1 MDIILADGGVVEQ
14 GVIYTDYSLDFDTTD
29 TMDYKLTAT
38 RAIYD
43 KLSTATYLYIPGTE
57 YGGIIDSIT
66 HNTSDDSIIASGRS
80 FRGLLNSKII
90 APDSEQDYK
99 VVSGNLAEILDSILA
114 ENNLDYLY
122 MIDPALTWITLNNYQ
137 IARYCSVLYLLNALE
152 SKTGLSLYLAWSA
165 KYHKVVITYRQPIDW
180 TSKSL
185 YVQADITTT
194 KTSHKVNHLIC
205 LGSGE
210 LKDRMRVDLYADTQG
225 RISTIQSIVGADEYT
240 QVYDYSNAK
249 DVDDLTASGTEKLKE
264 LIADT
269 PLEVEVKDG
278 AYAVGDIVGGYDDIM
293 QIKTKA
299 TITNVVVNV
308 ENGVI
313 SYTFTTA
320 YNCNI
325 ISKNKEGKNGRHKDY
340 NRGYGRQKC
349 KC

>member
-1 MDIILADGGVVEQ
+1 MDIILANKSLAEQ
-14 GVIYTDYSLDFDTTD
+14 SVIYTDYSLDFDTTD
-29 TMDYKLTAT
+29 TMDYKLTVT

-90 APDSEQDYK
+90 APDSGQDYK
-99 VVSGNLAEILDSILA
+99 IASGNLAEILDSILA

-122 MIDPALTWITLNNYQ
+122 MIDPGLAGITLSNYQ

-152 SKTGLSLYLAWSA
+152 IKTGLSLYLAWSA
-165 KYHKVVITYRQPIDW
+165 KYHKVIITYRQPIDW

-185 YVQADITTT
+185 YVQTDITTT

-225 RISTIQSIVGADEYT
+225 SISTVQGIVGADEYT

-269 PLEVEVKDG
+269 PLEVEVRDG
-278 AYAVGDIVGGYDDIM
+278 AYAIGDIVGGYDDLM

-299 TITNVVVNV
+299 VISNVVVNV

-313 SYTFTTA
+313 SYTFTT
-320 YNCNI
+320 
-325 ISKNKEGKNGRHKDY
+325 S
-340 NRGYGRQKC
+340 
-349 KC
+349 

>member
-1 MDIILADGGVVEQ
+1 MDIILANKALAEQ
-14 GVIYTDYSLDFDTTD
+14 GVIYKDYSLDFDTTD

-43 KLSTATYLYIPGTE
+43 KLSTATYLYMPGTE

-90 APDSEQDYK
+90 APDSGQDYK
-99 VVSGNLAEILDSILA
+99 VVNGNLAEILDGILA

-152 SKTGLSLYLAWSA
+152 SKTGLRLYLAWSA

-210 LKDRMRVDLYADTQG
+210 LKDRMRVDLYTDTQG

-269 PLEVEVKDG
+269 PLEVEVRDG
-278 AYAVGDIVGGYDDIM
+278 AYAVGDIIGGYDDLM

-320 YNCNI
+320 
-325 ISKNKEGKNGRHKDY
+325 
-340 NRGYGRQKC
+340 
-349 KC
+349 

>member
-1 MDIILADGGVVEQ
+1 MDIILANKALAEQ
-14 GVIYTDYSLDFDTTD
+14 GVIYTDYSLDFDTTN

-66 HNTSDDSIIASGRS
+66 HSTSDDSIVARGRS

-90 APDSEQDYK
+90 TPDSGQDYK
-99 VVSGNLAEILDSILA
+99 VVSGNLAEILDSILV

-152 SKTGLSLYLAWSA
+152 GKTGLSLYLAWST

-194 KTSHKVNHLIC
+194 KTLHKINHLIC

-225 RISTIQSIVGADEYT
+225 GISTVQSIVGADEYT

-249 DVDDLTASGTEKLKE
+249 DVDDLTTSGTEKLKE

-278 AYAVGDIVGGYDDIM
+278 AYAVGDIIGGYDDLM

-299 TITNVVVNV
+299 TISNVVVNV
-308 ENGVI
+308 ENGAI

-320 YNCNI
+320 
-325 ISKNKEGKNGRHKDY
+325 
-340 NRGYGRQKC
+340 
-349 KC
+349 

>member
-1 MDIILADGGVVEQ
+1 MDIILANKALVEQ

-38 RAIYD
+38 REIYD

-57 YGGIIDSIT
+57 YGGIIDSIA
-66 HNTSDDSIIASGRS
+66 HNTSDDSIVASGRS

-90 APDSEQDYK
+90 APDSGQDYK

-122 MIDPALTWITLNNYQ
+122 MIDPALTWITLSNYQ

-152 SKTGLSLYLAWSA
+152 VKTGLSLYLAWSA
-165 KYHKVVITYRQPIDW
+165 RYHKVVITYRQPVDW

-194 KTSHKVNHLIC
+194 LTSHKVNHLIC

-225 RISTIQSIVGADEYT
+225 GISTVQSITGADEYT
-240 QVYDYSNAK
+240 QVYDYPNTK
-249 DVDDLTASGTEKLKE
+249 DVDELTTSGTTKLKE

-269 PLEVEVKDG
+269 PLEVEVRDG
-278 AYAVGDIVGGYDDIM
+278 AYAVGDIVGGYDDLM

-299 TITNVVVNV
+299 TISNVVVNV

-313 SYTFTTA
+313 SYTFTT
-320 YNCNI
+320 
-325 ISKNKEGKNGRHKDY
+325 S
-340 NRGYGRQKC
+340 
-349 KC
+349 

>member
-1 MDIILADGGVVEQ
+1 MDIMLASKALAEQ
-14 GVIYTDYSLDFDTTD
+14 SVIYTDYSLDFDTTS

-38 RAIYD
+38 REIYD

-57 YGGIIDSIT
+57 YGGIIDSIA
-66 HNTSDDSIIASGRS
+66 HNTSDDSVVASGRS

-90 APDSEQDYK
+90 TPDSGQDYK
-99 VVSGNLAEILDSILA
+99 VVSGNLAEILDGILA
-114 ENNLDYLY
+114 DNNLDYLY
-122 MIDPALTWITLNNYQ
+122 MIDPNLTWIILNNYQ

-152 SKTGLSLYLAWSA
+152 SKIGLSLYLAWSA
-165 KYHKVVITYRQPIDW
+165 KYRKVIITYRQPVDW
-180 TSKSL
+180 ASKSL

-225 RISTIQSIVGADEYT
+225 NISTVQSITGADEYT
-240 QVYDYSNAK
+240 QVYDYPNAK
-249 DVDDLTASGTEKLKE
+249 DVDELTTSGTAKLKE
-264 LIADT
+264 LIVDT

-278 AYAVGDIVGGYDDIM
+278 AYAVGDIVGGYDDLM

-299 TITNVVVNV
+299 TILNVVVNI

-313 SYTFTTA
+313 SYTFTT
-320 YNCNI
+320 
-325 ISKNKEGKNGRHKDY
+325 S
-340 NRGYGRQKC
+340 
-349 KC
+349 

>member
-1 MDIILADGGVVEQ
+1 MDMILANKALAEQ
-14 GVIYTDYSLDFDTTD
+14 GVIYTDYSLDFDTTS
-29 TMDYKLTAT
+29 TMDYKLTAK

-43 KLSTATYLYIPGTE
+43 KLSAATYLYIPGTE
-57 YGGIIDSIT
+57 YGGIIDHIAHS
-66 HNTSDDSIIASGRS
+66 TSDDSVVASGRS

-90 APDSEQDYK
+90 TPDSEQDYK
-99 VVSGNLAEILDSILA
+99 VVSGNLADILDSILA
-114 ENNLDYLY
+114 ENSLDYLY
-122 MIDPALTWITLNNYQ
+122 MIDPALTWITLSNYQ

-152 SKTGLSLYLAWSA
+152 SKTGLSLYLTWSA
-165 KYHKVVITYRQPIDW
+165 KYRKVIITYRQPIDW

-185 YVQADITTT
+185 YVQTDITTT

-225 RISTIQSIVGADEYT
+225 HISTVQSIIGADEYT
-240 QVYDYSNAK
+240 QVHDYPNAK
-249 DVDDLTASGTEKLKE
+249 DVDDLKASGTAKLKE

-278 AYAVGDIVGGYDDIM
+278 AYAVGDIVGGYDDLM

-308 ENGVI
+308 EDGVI
-313 SYTFTTA
+313 SYSFTT
-320 YNCNI
+320 
-325 ISKNKEGKNGRHKDY
+325 S
-340 NRGYGRQKC
+340 
-349 KC
+349 

>member
-1 MDIILADGGVVEQ
+1 MDIILANKALAEQ
-14 GVIYTDYSLDFDTTD
+14 SVIYTDYSLDFDTTD

-90 APDSEQDYK
+90 APGDGQDYK
-99 VVSGNLAEILDSILA
+99 VVSGNLAEILDSILVD
-114 ENNLDYLY
+114 NNLDYLY

-152 SKTGLSLYLAWSA
+152 DKTGLRLYLAWSA

-225 RISTIQSIVGADEYT
+225 RISTVQSIVGADEYT

-249 DVDDLTASGTEKLKE
+249 DVDDLTASGTEKFKE

-278 AYAVGDIVGGYDDIM
+278 AYAVGDVVGGYDDLM

-320 YNCNI
+320 
-325 ISKNKEGKNGRHKDY
+325 
-340 NRGYGRQKC
+340 
-349 KC
+349 

>member
-1 MDIILADGGVVEQ
+1 MDIILADSGVVEQ

-38 RAIYD
+38 RAIYN
-43 KLSTATYLYIPGTE
+43 KLSRATYLYIPGTE
-57 YGGIIDSIT
+57 YGGIIDSIS
-66 HNTSDDSIIASGRS
+66 HNTSDDSIVASGRS

-90 APDSEQDYK
+90 APDSGQDYK

-122 MIDPALTWITLNNYQ
+122 MIDPNLTWITLSNYQ

-165 KYHKVVITYRQPIDW
+165 KYHKVIITYRQPIDW

-210 LKDRMRVDLYADTQG
+210 LKNRMRVDLYVDMQG
-225 RISTIQSIVGADEYT
+225 RISTVQSIVGADEYT
-240 QVYDYSNAK
+240 QMYDYPNAK
-249 DVDDLTASGTEKLKE
+249 DVDDLKTSGTAKLKE

-278 AYAVGDIVGGYDDIM
+278 AYAVGDIVGGYDDLM

-299 TITNVVVNV
+299 VISNVVVNV

-313 SYTFTTA
+313 SYTFTT
-320 YNCNI
+320 
-325 ISKNKEGKNGRHKDY
+325 S
-340 NRGYGRQKC
+340 
-349 KC
+349 

>member
-1 MDIILADGGVVEQ
+1 MDIILAKKALAER
-14 GVIYTDYSLDFDTTD
+14 GVIYTDYNLDFDTTN

-57 YGGIIDSIT
+57 YGGII
-66 HNTSDDSIIASGRS
+66 
-80 FRGLLNSKII
+80 
-90 APDSEQDYK
+90 
-99 VVSGNLAEILDSILA
+99 DSILA

-165 KYHKVVITYRQPIDW
+165 KYHKVIITYRQPIDW

-210 LKDRMRVDLYADTQG
+210 LKNRMRVDLYADTQG
-225 RISTIQSIVGADEYT
+225 DISTIQSIVGADEYT
-240 QVYDYSNAK
+240 QVYEYSNAK
-249 DVDDLTASGTEKLKE
+249 DVDDLKASGTAKLKE

-278 AYAVGDIVGGYDDIM
+278 AYAVGDIVGGYDYLMDIT
-293 QIKTKA
+293 TKA

-308 ENGVI
+308 ENDVI
-313 SYTFTTA
+313 SYTFTT
-320 YNCNI
+320 
-325 ISKNKEGKNGRHKDY
+325 S
-340 NRGYGRQKC
+340 
-349 KC
+349 

>member
-1 MDIILADGGVVEQ
+1 MDIILANKALAEQ
-14 GVIYTDYSLDFDTTD
+14 SVIYTDYSLDFDTTD

-90 APDSEQDYK
+90 APGDGQDYK
-99 VVSGNLAEILDSILA
+99 VVSGNLAEILDSILVD
-114 ENNLDYLY
+114 NNLDYLY

-152 SKTGLSLYLAWSA
+152 DKTGLRLYLAWSA

-185 YVQADITTT
+185 YVQADIITTQ
-194 KTSHKVNHLIC
+194 TSHKVNHLIC

-225 RISTIQSIVGADEYT
+225 RISTVQSIVGADEYT

-249 DVDDLTASGTEKLKE
+249 DVDDLTASGTEKFKE

-278 AYAVGDIVGGYDDIM
+278 AYAVGDVVGGYDDLM
-293 QIKTKA
+293 QTKTKA

-320 YNCNI
+320 
-325 ISKNKEGKNGRHKDY
+325 
-340 NRGYGRQKC
+340 
-349 KC
+349 

>member
-1 MDIILADGGVVEQ
+1 M
-14 GVIYTDYSLDFDTTD
+14 
-29 TMDYKLTAT
+29 
-38 RAIYD
+38 
-43 KLSTATYLYIPGTE
+43 PGTG

-66 HNTSDDSIIASGRS
+66 HNTSDDSIVASGRS

-90 APDSEQDYK
+90 APDNGQDYQ

-114 ENNLDYLY
+114 ENKLDYLY

-165 KYHKVVITYRQPIDW
+165 KYHKVIITYRQPVDW

-185 YVQADITTT
+185 YIQADITTT

-225 RISTIQSIVGADEYT
+225 DISTIQSIVGADEYT
-240 QVYDYSNAK
+240 QVYEYSNAK
-249 DVDDLTASGTEKLKE
+249 DVDDLTASGTAKLKE

-278 AYAVGDIVGGYDDIM
+278 AYAVGDIVGGYDDLM

-313 SYTFTTA
+313 SYTFTT
-320 YNCNI
+320 
-325 ISKNKEGKNGRHKDY
+325 S
-340 NRGYGRQKC
+340 
-349 KC
+349 

>member
-1 MDIILADGGVVEQ
+1 MDIILANKSLAEQ
-14 GVIYTDYSLDFDTTD
+14 CVIYKDYSLDFDTTN

-90 APDSEQDYK
+90 TPDNGQDYK
-99 VVSGNLAEILDSILA
+99 VVNGNLAEILDSILA

-122 MIDPALTWITLNNYQ
+122 MIDPDLTWITLSNYP

-165 KYHKVVITYRQPIDW
+165 KYHKVIITYRQPIDW

-185 YVQADITTT
+185 YVQADITTI

-225 RISTIQSIVGADEYT
+225 RISTVQSIVGADEYT

-249 DVDDLTASGTEKLKE
+249 DVDDLTVSGTEKLKE

-269 PLEVEVKDG
+269 PLEVEVRDG
-278 AYAVGDIVGGYDDIM
+278 EYAVGDIIGGYDDLM

-320 YNCNI
+320 
-325 ISKNKEGKNGRHKDY
+325 
-340 NRGYGRQKC
+340 
-349 KC
+349 

>member
-29 TMDYKLTAT
+29 TMDYKLTTT

-43 KLSTATYLYIPGTE
+43 KLSTATYLYMPGTE

-90 APDSEQDYK
+90 APDSGQDYK

-122 MIDPALTWITLNNYQ
+122 MIDPALTWITLSNYQ

-152 SKTGLSLYLAWSA
+152 SKTGLNLYLAWSA

-249 DVDDLTASGTEKLKE
+249 DVDDLTASGTEKFKE

-278 AYAVGDIVGGYDDIM
+278 AYAVGDIVGGYDDLM

-299 TITNVVVNV
+299 TISNVVVNV

-320 YNCNI
+320 
-325 ISKNKEGKNGRHKDY
+325 
-340 NRGYGRQKC
+340 
-349 KC
+349 

>member
-1 MDIILADGGVVEQ
+1 MDIILANKALAEQ
-14 GVIYTDYSLDFDTTD
+14 CVIYKDYSLDFDTTN

-90 APDSEQDYK
+90 APDNGQDYK
-99 VVSGNLAEILDSILA
+99 VVSGNLAEILESILT

-122 MIDPALTWITLNNYQ
+122 MIDPALTWITLSNYQ
-137 IARYCSVLYLLNALE
+137 IARYCSALYLLNALE

-165 KYHKVVITYRQPIDW
+165 KYHKVIITYRQPIDW

-249 DVDDLTASGTEKLKE
+249 DVDDLKASGTEKLKE

-278 AYAVGDIVGGYDDIM
+278 AYAVGDIVGGYDDLM

-299 TITNVVVNV
+299 TISNVVVNV

-320 YNCNI
+320 
-325 ISKNKEGKNGRHKDY
+325 
-340 NRGYGRQKC
+340 
-349 KC
+349 

>member
-1 MDIILADGGVVEQ
+1 MDIILADGGVVDQ

-29 TMDYKLTAT
+29 TMDYKLTTT
-38 RAIYD
+38 RSIYD

-66 HNTSDDSIIASGRS
+66 HSTSDDSIVVSGRS

-90 APDSEQDYK
+90 TPDSGQDYK
-99 VVSGNLAEILDSILA
+99 VVSGNLAEILDSIFKD
-114 ENNLDYLY
+114 NNLDYLY
-122 MIDPALTWITLNNYQ
+122 MIDPNLTWITLSNYQ

-152 SKTGLSLYLAWSA
+152 SKTGLSLYLVWSA

-194 KTSHKVNHLIC
+194 KTLHKINHLIC

-210 LKDRMRVDLYADTQG
+210 LKNRMRVDLYADTQG
-225 RISTIQSIVGADEYT
+225 GISTVQSIVGADEYT
-240 QVYDYSNAK
+240 QVYDYPNAK
-249 DVDDLTASGTEKLKE
+249 DMDDLKTSGTAKLKE

-278 AYAVGDIVGGYDDIM
+278 AYAVGDIVGGYDDLM

-299 TITNVVVNV
+299 TISNVLVNV
-308 ENGVI
+308 ENDVI
-313 SYTFTTA
+313 SYTFTT
-320 YNCNI
+320 
-325 ISKNKEGKNGRHKDY
+325 S
-340 NRGYGRQKC
+340 
-349 KC
+349 

>member
-43 KLSTATYLYIPGTE
+43 KLSTATYLYMPGTE

-90 APDSEQDYK
+90 TPDSGQDYK
-99 VVSGNLAEILDSILA
+99 VVSGNLAEILDSILT

-122 MIDPALTWITLNNYQ
+122 MIDPALTWVTLNNYQ

-152 SKTGLSLYLAWSA
+152 GKTGLSLYLAWSA
-165 KYHKVVITYRQPIDW
+165 KYHKVIITYRQPIDW

-210 LKDRMRVDLYADTQG
+210 LKDRMRIDLYVDTQG
-225 RISTIQSIVGADEYT
+225 DISTIQSIVGADEYT
-240 QVYDYSNAK
+240 QVYDYPNAK

-278 AYAVGDIVGGYDDIM
+278 AYAVGDIVGGYDDLM

-299 TITNVVVNV
+299 TISNVVVNV

-313 SYTFTTA
+313 SYTFTT
-320 YNCNI
+320 
-325 ISKNKEGKNGRHKDY
+325 S
-340 NRGYGRQKC
+340 
-349 KC
+349 

>member
-1 MDIILADGGVVEQ
+1 MDIILANKSLAEQ
-14 GVIYTDYSLDFDTTD
+14 CVIYKDYSLDFDTTN

-38 RAIYD
+38 RAIYN

-66 HNTSDDSIIASGRS
+66 HNTSDDSIVASGRS

-90 APDSEQDYK
+90 APDNGQDYK

-152 SKTGLSLYLAWSA
+152 GKTGLSLYLAWSA
-165 KYHKVVITYRQPIDW
+165 KYHKVIITYRQPIDW
-180 TSKSL
+180 TSTSL

-210 LKDRMRVDLYADTQG
+210 LKDRMRVDLYVDTQG
-225 RISTIQSIVGADEYT
+225 RISTVQSIVGADEYT

-278 AYAVGDIVGGYDDIM
+278 AYAVGDIVGGYDDLM

-313 SYTFTTA
+313 SYTFTTV
-320 YNCNI
+320 
-325 ISKNKEGKNGRHKDY
+325 
-340 NRGYGRQKC
+340 
-349 KC
+349 

>member
-1 MDIILADGGVVEQ
+1 MDIILADRALTEQ
-14 GVIYTDYSLDFDTTD
+14 GVIYVDYSLDFDTTN

-38 RAIYD
+38 RVIYD

-66 HNTSDDSIIASGRS
+66 HNTSDDSIVARGRS

-90 APDSEQDYK
+90 APDSGQDYK
-99 VVSGNLAEILDSILA
+99 VVSGNLAEILDSILVD
-114 ENNLDYLY
+114 NNLDYLY
-122 MIDPALTWITLNNYQ
+122 MIDPALTWITLSNYP

-165 KYHKVVITYRQPIDW
+165 KYHKVIITYRQPIDW

-210 LKDRMRVDLYADTQG
+210 LKNRMRVDLYADTQG
-225 RISTIQSIVGADEYT
+225 RISTTQSIIGADEYT
-240 QVYDYSNAK
+240 QVHDYPNAK
-249 DVDDLTASGTEKLKE
+249 DVDDLTTSGTAKLKE

-269 PLEVEVKDG
+269 PLEVSIKDG
-278 AYAVGDIVGGYDDIM
+278 AYAVGDIVGGHDDLM
-293 QIKTKA
+293 HIKTKA
-299 TITNVVVNV
+299 TISNVVVNV

-313 SYTFTTA
+313 SYTFTT
-320 YNCNI
+320 
-325 ISKNKEGKNGRHKDY
+325 S
-340 NRGYGRQKC
+340 
-349 KC
+349 

>member
-1 MDIILADGGVVEQ
+1 MDIILANKALVEQ
-14 GVIYTDYSLDFDTTD
+14 GVIYTDYSFDFDTTN

-57 YGGIIDSIT
+57 YGGIIDSIA
-66 HNTSDDSIIASGRS
+66 HNTSDDSIVVSGRS
-80 FRGLLNSKII
+80 FRGMLNSKII
-90 APDSEQDYK
+90 APDSGQDYK
-99 VVSGNLAEILDSILA
+99 VVSGNLAGILDSIFKD
-114 ENNLDYLY
+114 NNLDYLY
-122 MIDPALTWITLNNYQ
+122 MIDPNLTWITLNNYQ

-152 SKTGLSLYLAWSA
+152 SKTGLSLYLVWST

-194 KTSHKVNHLIC
+194 KTLHKINHLIC

-225 RISTIQSIVGADEYT
+225 RISTMQSIVGADEYT
-240 QVYDYSNAK
+240 QVYNYPNAK
-249 DVDDLTASGTEKLKE
+249 DMDDLKTSGTSKLKE

-278 AYAVGDIVGGYDDIM
+278 AYAVGDIVGGYDDLM
-293 QIKTKA
+293 QIKTRA
-299 TITNVVVNV
+299 TISNVVVNV
-308 ENGVI
+308 ENNVI
-313 SYTFTTA
+313 SYTFTT
-320 YNCNI
+320 
-325 ISKNKEGKNGRHKDY
+325 S
-340 NRGYGRQKC
+340 
-349 KC
+349 

>member
-1 MDIILADGGVVEQ
+1 MDIILANKTLAEQ
-14 GVIYTDYSLDFDTTD
+14 GVIYTDYSLDFDTTN

-43 KLSTATYLYIPGTE
+43 KISTATYLYIPGTE
-57 YGGIIDSIT
+57 YGGIIDSIA
-66 HNTSDDSIIASGRS
+66 HNTSDDSVVVSGRS

-90 APDSEQDYK
+90 TPDSGQDYK
-99 VVSGNLAEILDSILA
+99 IVNGNLAEILDGILA
-114 ENNLDYLY
+114 DTNLDYLY
-122 MIDPALTWITLNNYQ
+122 MIDPNLTWITLNSYQ
-137 IARYCSVLYLLNALE
+137 IARYCSVLYLLNTLE
-152 SKTGLSLYLAWSA
+152 GKTGLNLYLAWSA
-165 KYHKVVITYRQPIDW
+165 KYHKVIITYRQPTDW

-225 RISTIQSIVGADEYT
+225 RISTSQSIIGADEYT
-240 QVYDYSNAK
+240 QVYDYPNTK
-249 DVDDLTASGTEKLKE
+249 DVDDLKTSGTAKLKE

-278 AYAVGDIVGGYDDIM
+278 AYAVGDIVGGYDDLM
-293 QIKTKA
+293 QIKTRA
-299 TITNVVVNV
+299 TISNVVVNV

-313 SYTFTTA
+313 SYTFTT
-320 YNCNI
+320 
-325 ISKNKEGKNGRHKDY
+325 S
-340 NRGYGRQKC
+340 
-349 KC
+349 

>member
-1 MDIILADGGVVEQ
+1 MDIILANKALAEQ
-14 GVIYTDYSLDFDTTD
+14 SVIYKDYSLDFDTTD

-57 YGGIIDSIT
+57 YGGIIDSIA
-66 HNTSDDSIIASGRS
+66 HNTSDDSIVASGRS

-90 APDSEQDYK
+90 APDSGQDYK

-122 MIDPALTWITLNNYQ
+122 MTDPALTWITLNNYQ

-249 DVDDLTASGTEKLKE
+249 DVDDLTASGMEKLKE
-264 LIADT
+264 LIVDT

-278 AYAVGDIVGGYDDIM
+278 AYAVGDIVGGYDDLI

-308 ENGVI
+308 ENGAI

-320 YNCNI
+320 
-325 ISKNKEGKNGRHKDY
+325 
-340 NRGYGRQKC
+340 
-349 KC
+349 

>member
-1 MDIILADGGVVEQ
+1 MDIILANKALVEQ

-38 RAIYD
+38 REIYD

-66 HNTSDDSIIASGRS
+66 HNTSDDSIVASGRS

-90 APDSEQDYK
+90 APDSGQDYK
-99 VVSGNLAEILDSILA
+99 VVSGNLAEILDSILKD
-114 ENNLDYLY
+114 NNLDYLY
-122 MIDPALTWITLNNYQ
+122 MIDPALAWITLSNYQ

-152 SKTGLSLYLAWSA
+152 SKTRLSLYLAWSA
-165 KYHKVVITYRQPIDW
+165 RYHKVVITYRQPIDW

-185 YVQADITTT
+185 YVQANITTT

-225 RISTIQSIVGADEYT
+225 NISTVQSITGADEYT
-240 QVYDYSNAK
+240 QVYDYPNTK
-249 DVDDLTASGTEKLKE
+249 DVDELTTSGTTKLKE

-269 PLEVEVKDG
+269 PLEVEVRDG
-278 AYAVGDIVGGYDDIM
+278 AYAVGDIVGGYDDLM

-299 TITNVVVNV
+299 TISNVVVNV

-313 SYTFTTA
+313 SYTFTT
-320 YNCNI
+320 
-325 ISKNKEGKNGRHKDY
+325 S
-340 NRGYGRQKC
+340 
-349 KC
+349 

>member
-1 MDIILADGGVVEQ
+1 MDIILANKALAEQ

-90 APDSEQDYK
+90 APDSGQDYK
-99 VVSGNLAEILDSILA
+99 VVSGNLAEILDSILV

-152 SKTGLSLYLAWSA
+152 SKTELSLYLAWSA
-165 KYHKVVITYRQPIDW
+165 KYHKVIITYRQQIDW

-249 DVDDLTASGTEKLKE
+249 DVDDLIASGTEKLKE

-278 AYAVGDIVGGYDDIM
+278 AYAVGDIVGGYDDLM

-299 TITNVVVNV
+299 TISNVVVNV

-313 SYTFTTA
+313 SYTFTTV
-320 YNCNI
+320 
-325 ISKNKEGKNGRHKDY
+325 
-340 NRGYGRQKC
+340 
-349 KC
+349 

>member
-1 MDIILADGGVVEQ
+1 MDMILANKALAEQ
-14 GVIYTDYSLDFDTTD
+14 SVIYTDYSLDFDTTS
-29 TMDYKLTAT
+29 TMDYKLTAK

-43 KLSTATYLYIPGTE
+43 KLSAATYLYIPGTE

-66 HNTSDDSIIASGRS
+66 HNTSDDSVIASGRS

-90 APDSEQDYK
+90 TPDSEQDYK
-99 VVSGNLAEILDSILA
+99 VVSGNLVDILDGILVD
-114 ENNLDYLY
+114 NNLDYLY
-122 MIDPALTWITLNNYQ
+122 MIDPALTWITLSNYP

-165 KYHKVVITYRQPIDW
+165 KYHKVIITYRQPIDW

-185 YVQADITTT
+185 YVQTDITTT

-210 LKDRMRVDLYADTQG
+210 LKDRMRVDIYADTQG
-225 RISTIQSIVGADEYT
+225 HISTVQSIIGADEYT
-240 QVYDYSNAK
+240 QVHDYPNAK
-249 DVDDLTASGTEKLKE
+249 DVDDLKASGTAKLKE

-278 AYAVGDIVGGYDDIM
+278 AYAVGDIVGGYDDLM

-299 TITNVVVNV
+299 TISNVVVNI
-308 ENGVI
+308 EDGVL
-313 SYTFTTA
+313 SYTFTTT
-320 YNCNI
+320 
-325 ISKNKEGKNGRHKDY
+325 
-340 NRGYGRQKC
+340 
-349 KC
+349 

>member
-1 MDIILADGGVVEQ
+1 MDIILANKALAEQ
-14 GVIYTDYSLDFDTTD
+14 SVIYTDYSLDFDTTN

-43 KLSTATYLYIPGTE
+43 KLSAATYLYIPGTE
-57 YGGIIDSIT
+57 YGGIIDSIA
-66 HNTSDDSIIASGRS
+66 HNTSDDSVVASGRS

-90 APDSEQDYK
+90 TPDSGQDYK
-99 VVSGNLAEILDSILA
+99 VVNGNLAEILDGILA
-114 ENNLDYLY
+114 ENSLDYLY
-122 MIDPALTWITLNNYQ
+122 MIDPALTWITLSNYP

-165 KYHKVVITYRQPIDW
+165 KYHKVIITYRQPIDW
-180 TSKSL
+180 TGKSL

-225 RISTIQSIVGADEYT
+225 RISTVQSIIGADEYT
-240 QVYDYSNAK
+240 QVYDYPNAK
-249 DVDDLTASGTEKLKE
+249 DVNDLKASGTAKLKE

-278 AYAVGDIVGGYDDIM
+278 AYAVGDIVGGYDDLM

-308 ENGVI
+308 EDGII
-313 SYTFTTA
+313 SYSFTT
-320 YNCNI
+320 
-325 ISKNKEGKNGRHKDY
+325 S
-340 NRGYGRQKC
+340 
-349 KC
+349 

>member
-1 MDIILADGGVVEQ
+1 MDIILADSGVVEQ
-14 GVIYTDYSLDFDTTD
+14 GVIYTDYSLDFDITD

-38 RAIYD
+38 RAIYN
-43 KLSTATYLYIPGTE
+43 KLSRATYLYIPSTE
-57 YGGIIDSIT
+57 YGGIIDSIS
-66 HNTSDDSIIASGRS
+66 HNTSDDSVVASGRS

-90 APDSEQDYK
+90 TPESGQDYK
-99 VVSGNLAEILDSILA
+99 VVNGNLAEILDGILA
-114 ENNLDYLY
+114 DNNLDYLY
-122 MIDPALTWITLNNYQ
+122 MIDPALTWITLSNYK

-152 SKTGLSLYLAWSA
+152 RKTGLSLYLAWSA
-165 KYHKVVITYRQPIDW
+165 KYHKVIITYRQPIDW

-225 RISTIQSIVGADEYT
+225 RISTIQTIVGVDEYT

-249 DVDDLTASGTEKLKE
+249 DVDDLTASGTAKLKE

-269 PLEVEVKDG
+269 PLEMEVKDG
-278 AYAVGDIVGGYDDIM
+278 AYAVGDIVGGYDDLM

-299 TITNVVVNV
+299 VISNVVVNI

-313 SYTFTTA
+313 SYTFTTT
-320 YNCNI
+320 
-325 ISKNKEGKNGRHKDY
+325 
-340 NRGYGRQKC
+340 
-349 KC
+349 

>member
-1 MDIILADGGVVEQ
+1 MDIILANKALAEQ

-43 KLSTATYLYIPGTE
+43 KLSTATYLYMPGTE

-90 APDSEQDYK
+90 APDSGQDYK
-99 VVSGNLAEILDSILA
+99 VVSGNLAEILDSILV

-152 SKTGLSLYLAWSA
+152 SKTELSLYLAWSA
-165 KYHKVVITYRQPIDW
+165 KYHKVIITYRQQIDW

-240 QVYDYSNAK
+240 QVYDYPNAK
-249 DVDDLTASGTEKLKE
+249 DMDDLIASGTEKLKE

-278 AYAVGDIVGGYDDIM
+278 AYAVGDIVGGYDDLM

-299 TITNVVVNV
+299 TISNVVVNV

-313 SYTFTTA
+313 SYTFTTV
-320 YNCNI
+320 
-325 ISKNKEGKNGRHKDY
+325 
-340 NRGYGRQKC
+340 
-349 KC
+349 

>member
-1 MDIILADGGVVEQ
+1 MDIILANKTLDEQ

-38 RAIYD
+38 RDIYD

-66 HNTSDDSIIASGRS
+66 HSTSDDSIAASGRS

-90 APDSEQDYK
+90 APDSGQDYK
-99 VVSGNLAEILDSILA
+99 VVSGNLAKILDSIFKD
-114 ENNLDYLY
+114 NNLDYLY
-122 MIDPALTWITLNNYQ
+122 MIDPNLTWITLSNYQ

-152 SKTGLSLYLAWSA
+152 GKTGLNLYLVWST

-194 KTSHKVNHLIC
+194 KTLHKINHLIC

-225 RISTIQSIVGADEYT
+225 GISTVQSIVGADEYT
-240 QVYDYSNAK
+240 QVYDYPNAK
-249 DVDDLTASGTEKLKE
+249 DMDDLKTSGTAKLKE
-264 LIADT
+264 LIEDT

-278 AYAVGDIVGGYDDIM
+278 AYAVGDIVGGYDDLM

-299 TITNVVVNV
+299 TISNVVVNV
-308 ENGVI
+308 ENDVI
-313 SYTFTTA
+313 SYTFTT
-320 YNCNI
+320 
-325 ISKNKEGKNGRHKDY
+325 S
-340 NRGYGRQKC
+340 
-349 KC
+349 

>member
-1 MDIILADGGVVEQ
+1 MDIILANKALAEQ

-43 KLSTATYLYIPGTE
+43 KLITATYLYMPGTE

-90 APDSEQDYK
+90 APDSGQDYK
-99 VVSGNLAEILDSILA
+99 VVSGNLAEIVDSLLA

-152 SKTGLSLYLAWSA
+152 TKTGLSLYLAWSA
-165 KYHKVVITYRQPIDW
+165 KYHKVIITYRQPIDW

-185 YVQADITTT
+185 YVQTDITTT

-210 LKDRMRVDLYADTQG
+210 LKNRVRVDLYADAQG
-225 RISTIQSIVGADEYT
+225 DISTIQSIVGADEYT
-240 QVYDYSNAK
+240 QVYEYSNAK
-249 DVDDLTASGTEKLKE
+249 NVDDLKASGTAKLKE

-278 AYAVGDIVGGYDDIM
+278 TYAVGDIVGGYDDLM
-293 QIKTKA
+293 DIKTKA

-308 ENGVI
+308 DNGVI
-313 SYTFTTA
+313 SYTFTT
-320 YNCNI
+320 
-325 ISKNKEGKNGRHKDY
+325 S
-340 NRGYGRQKC
+340 
-349 KC
+349 

>member
-1 MDIILADGGVVEQ
+1 MDIILANKALAEQ

-90 APDSEQDYK
+90 TPDSGQDYK
-99 VVSGNLAEILDSILA
+99 VVSGNLAEILDSILT

-122 MIDPALTWITLNNYQ
+122 MIDPALTWVTLNNYQ

-152 SKTGLSLYLAWSA
+152 GKTGLSLYLAWSA
-165 KYHKVVITYRQPIDW
+165 KYHKVIITYRQPIDW

-210 LKDRMRVDLYADTQG
+210 LKDRMRIDLYVDTQG
-225 RISTIQSIVGADEYT
+225 DISTIQSIVGADEYT
-240 QVYDYSNAK
+240 QVYDYPNAK

-278 AYAVGDIVGGYDDIM
+278 AYAVGDIVGGYDDLM

-299 TITNVVVNV
+299 TISNVVVNV

-313 SYTFTTA
+313 SYTFTT
-320 YNCNI
+320 
-325 ISKNKEGKNGRHKDY
+325 S
-340 NRGYGRQKC
+340 
-349 KC
+349 

>member
-1 MDIILADGGVVEQ
+1 MDIILANKALAEQ
-14 GVIYTDYSLDFDTTD
+14 GVIYTDYSLDFDTTN

-38 RAIYD
+38 RAIYN

-66 HNTSDDSIIASGRS
+66 HNTSDDSIVASGRS

-90 APDSEQDYK
+90 TPDSGQDYK
-99 VVSGNLAEILDSILA
+99 VVSGNLAEILDSILV

-122 MIDPALTWITLNNYQ
+122 MIDPNLTWITLSNYQ

-165 KYHKVVITYRQPIDW
+165 KYHKVIITYRQPIDW

-194 KTSHKVNHLIC
+194 KTSHKVNHLVC

-225 RISTIQSIVGADEYT
+225 RISTVQSIVGADEYT
-240 QVYDYSNAK
+240 QVYEYPNAK
-249 DVDDLTASGTEKLKE
+249 DVDDLKASGTAKLKE

-269 PLEVEVKDG
+269 PLKVEVRDG
-278 AYAVGDIVGGYDDIM
+278 AYAVGDIVGGYDDLM
-293 QIKTKA
+293 DIKTKA

-313 SYTFTTA
+313 SYTFTT
-320 YNCNI
+320 
-325 ISKNKEGKNGRHKDY
+325 S
-340 NRGYGRQKC
+340 
-349 KC
+349 

>member
-1 MDIILADGGVVEQ
+1 MDIILANKALAEQ

-43 KLSTATYLYIPGTE
+43 KLSTATYLYMPGTE

-66 HNTSDDSIIASGRS
+66 HNTSDDSIVASGRS

-90 APDSEQDYK
+90 APDSGQDYK

-194 KTSHKVNHLIC
+194 KTPHKVNHLIC

-210 LKDRMRVDLYADTQG
+210 LKDRMRVDLYVDTQG

-240 QVYDYSNAK
+240 QV
-249 DVDDLTASGTEKLKE
+249 
-264 LIADT
+264 
-269 PLEVEVKDG
+269 
-278 AYAVGDIVGGYDDIM
+278 
-293 QIKTKA
+293 
-299 TITNVVVNV
+299 
-308 ENGVI
+308 
-313 SYTFTTA
+313 
-320 YNCNI
+320 
-325 ISKNKEGKNGRHKDY
+325 
-340 NRGYGRQKC
+340 
-349 KC
+349 